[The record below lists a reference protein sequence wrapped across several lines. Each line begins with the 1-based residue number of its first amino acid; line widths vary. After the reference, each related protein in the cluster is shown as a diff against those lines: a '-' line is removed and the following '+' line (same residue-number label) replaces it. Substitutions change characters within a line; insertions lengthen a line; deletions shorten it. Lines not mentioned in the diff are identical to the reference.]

1 MKERKFVKLR
11 IDMYEDTK
19 FKIIDTKPERDLIH
33 YIWTRLLTLAG
44 KVNLAGE
51 LYLSKNIPYT
61 VETLGIEFNRSAME
75 VKLALKML
83 EDLEMV
89 EFTANNVYKIKNF
102 AKHQN
107 IKVEEKSNAVKSEV
121 KIENEEEEV
130 IKNSENKAPKCEN
143 KKSEKPICPNKEKKL
158 EKAKI
163 NNKSEN
169 IKANN
174 TSIKVKNKIISN
186 EPAKINA
193 SKIKDSSIE
202 TKNQINKEKVINI
215 ENNDSKRLK
224 AEPSPI
230 SISPPK
236 NGGKGNKADKAS
248 AKNKKGI
255 NDIEMMEEEN
265 SLINIYDGF
274 DAIPFVEGD
283 EVVASWSYCN

>member
-61 VETLGIEFNRSAME
+61 IETLGIEFNRSAME
-75 VKLALKML
+75 VKLALKIL

-89 EFTANNVYKIKNF
+89 EFTADNVYKIKNF

-107 IKVEEKSNAVKSEV
+107 IKVEEKSNTVK
-121 KIENEEEEV
+121 NEEEEV
-130 IKNSENKAPKCEN
+130 IKNLENEAPKCEN
-143 KKSEKPICPNKEKKL
+143 KKTEKPICPNKEKKS

-169 IKANN
+169 KKTKN
-174 TSIKVKNKIISN
+174 TSIKVKNEIISN
-186 EPAKINA
+186 EPANINI

-202 TKNQINKEKVINI
+202 AKNQITKEKVINI
-215 ENNDSKRLK
+215 GNHDSKKLK
-224 AEPSPI
+224 TEPSPV

-236 NGGKGNKADKAS
+236 NRGKGNKADKAS
-248 AKNKKGI
+248 EKNKKGI
-255 NDIEMMEEEN
+255 NDIEMTEEEN

-274 DAIPFVEGD
+274 DTIPFVEGD
-283 EVVASWSYCN
+283 KVVASWSYCN

>member
-61 VETLGIEFNRSAME
+61 IETLGIEFNRSAME
-75 VKLALKML
+75 VKLALKIL

-89 EFTANNVYKIKNF
+89 EFTADNVYKIKNF

-107 IKVEEKSNAVKSEV
+107 IKVEEKSNTVK
-121 KIENEEEEV
+121 NEEEEV
-130 IKNSENKAPKCEN
+130 IKNLENEAPKCEN
-143 KKSEKPICPNKEKKL
+143 KKTEKPICPNKEKKS

-169 IKANN
+169 KKTKN
-174 TSIKVKNKIISN
+174 TSIKVKNEIISN
-186 EPAKINA
+186 EPANINI

-202 TKNQINKEKVINI
+202 AKNQITKEKVINI
-215 ENNDSKRLK
+215 GNHDSKKLK
-224 AEPSPI
+224 TEPSPV

-236 NGGKGNKADKAS
+236 NRGKGNKADKAS

-255 NDIEMMEEEN
+255 NDIEMTEEEN

-274 DAIPFVEGD
+274 DTIPFVEGD
-283 EVVASWSYCN
+283 KVVASWSYCN

>member
-75 VKLALKML
+75 VKLALKIL

-89 EFTANNVYKIKNF
+89 EFTADNVYKIKNF

-107 IKVEEKSNAVKSEV
+107 IRVEEKSNTVKNEV
-121 KIENEEEEV
+121 KIENEEEV
-130 IKNSENKAPKCEN
+130 IKNLENQAPKYEN

-158 EKAKI
+158 EKAKV

-169 IKANN
+169 KKTNN
-174 TSIKVKNKIISN
+174 TSIKVKNEIISN
-186 EPAKINA
+186 EPANINI

-202 TKNQINKEKVINI
+202 TKNQIAKEKIIGIGNH
-215 ENNDSKRLK
+215 DSKKLNT
-224 AEPSPI
+224 EPSPV

-236 NGGKGNKADKAS
+236 NRGKGNKADKAS